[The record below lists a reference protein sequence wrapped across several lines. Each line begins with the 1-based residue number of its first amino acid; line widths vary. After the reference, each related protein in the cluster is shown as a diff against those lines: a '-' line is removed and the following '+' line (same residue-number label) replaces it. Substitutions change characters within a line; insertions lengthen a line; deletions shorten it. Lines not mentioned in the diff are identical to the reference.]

1 MDSSSMKA
9 ARPLVL
15 RPLPLALC
23 LAFATGG
30 SARLHAETQAVDAGS
45 APETA
50 ALPGITVRA
59 SAVTGTG
66 VDKLGQSLQEIAQ
79 SVTVIGQE
87 RMREQNLYSLDDV
100 MQNAPGVTVQPF
112 QLLTTGYYQRGFKID
127 SFQQD
132 GVPILMGNTASPR
145 MDMAMYERVEIVR
158 GAAGLLHGTG
168 NPAATVNLVPKRPT
182 REFAGSAGLT
192 LGSWGRRR
200 AEADVGGPLN
210 ASGSLRARVVATQEE
225 RDFFYDVA
233 GERTGNLFA
242 IAELDLAPGTTVHA
256 GVHHQRIR
264 STTNMAGVPFY
275 ADGRDVG
282 LPRSTYLDAAWDRF
296 DWNTT
301 RSFAGVEHVWSNGWQ
316 ARLNLNHL
324 SGDSELLYAGANGAV
339 NPATGLGGRLTGAAY
354 RFDDS
359 QTSVD
364 AFASGP
370 VQLWGRTHELLAGF
384 NHQRTRSTQWA
395 ASILNLPQSPVDVW
409 NWNPH
414 GVPLPLVGSYATRGP
429 TETRQSGLYGMARL
443 QLADPLKLVLG
454 GRFTRWEQETGG
466 AGGAASRVRT
476 RMGTQFTPYAGLV
489 YALGPQW
496 NAYASHA
503 RILQPQSSYTYA
515 GELLDPVQGNNL
527 EAGIKGALLG
537 GRLNLGLALFEIRQK
552 NRAQADPA
560 HPCVGNAC
568 WYIATGEVRSRGLE
582 AEIEGQPHRD
592 LRLSAS
598 YTWNRTQYL
607 QDAQNQGLPFASFTP
622 RHILRLW
629 ASYQVPVAERRF
641 SIGLGL
647 RAQSDFYN
655 QAQGVTLRQGGY
667 ALASLR
673 LGWRINRQ
681 LTAALQVDNLTDRRY
696 YQSLSGTGWNNRYG
710 EPRSATLSLRAEF

>member
-30 SARLHAETQAVDAGS
+30 SARLHAETQAVDAGEARALREVREVRDAGS
-45 APETA
+45 APEAA
-50 ALPGITVRA
+50 ALPGVTVRA

-66 VDKLGQSLQEIAQ
+66 VDKLGQSLREIAQ

-233 GERTGNLFA
+233 GERTGNLYA
-242 IAELDLAPGTTVHA
+242 IAELDLAHGTTVHA

-301 RSFAGVEHVWSNGWQ
+301 RSFAGIEHAWGNGWQ

-339 NPATGLGGRLTGAAY
+339 NPSTG
-354 RFDDS
+354 D
-359 QTSVD
+359 
-364 AFASGP
+364 
-370 VQLWGRTHELLAGF
+370 
-384 NHQRTRSTQWA
+384 
-395 ASILNLPQSPVDVW
+395 
-409 NWNPH
+409 
-414 GVPLPLVGSYATRGP
+414 
-429 TETRQSGLYGMARL
+429 
-443 QLADPLKLVLG
+443 
-454 GRFTRWEQETGG
+454 
-466 AGGAASRVRT
+466 SRVRPT
-476 RMGTQFTPYAGLV
+476 ASMTARPASMPLPAARCSCGGARTSCWPASTTSAR
-489 YALGPQW
+489 AARNGPPP
-496 NAYASHA
+496 SSICRKA
-503 RILQPQSSYTYA
+503 RSM
-515 GELLDPVQGNNL
+515 
-527 EAGIKGALLG
+527 
-537 GRLNLGLALFEIRQK
+537 
-552 NRAQADPA
+552 
-560 HPCVGNAC
+560 
-568 WYIATGEVRSRGLE
+568 
-582 AEIEGQPHRD
+582 
-592 LRLSAS
+592 
-598 YTWNRTQYL
+598 
-607 QDAQNQGLPFASFTP
+607 
-622 RHILRLW
+622 
-629 ASYQVPVAERRF
+629 
-641 SIGLGL
+641 
-647 RAQSDFYN
+647 
-655 QAQGVTLRQGGY
+655 
-667 ALASLR
+667 
-673 LGWRINRQ
+673 
-681 LTAALQVDNLTDRRY
+681 
-696 YQSLSGTGWNNRYG
+696 SGTGIRTACRSPWSAAI
-710 EPRSATLSLRAEF
+710 PRAAPPRRGRAACTAWRGCS